1 MKNGFEKRNNDGM
14 KSQEGAI
21 LFIVMLLII
30 MFTGLGLLAMR
41 HTRQE
46 LRSTGA
52 YFDNMQA
59 ASLAESA
66 LAMAATDIKLSS
78 DFYRAAFSSAEFNI
92 IDADAGPTEDFLDV
106 EHAIPLNPE
115 PGLRDIGTH
124 PILFG
129 TVPVG
134 YCADHVGTVAA
145 CVHQLSYPISG
156 NTDFDDMMGIWART
170 TIRQTTP
177 KIGPCPPGYSCS
189 DEQNY
194 GWYIFTVDATSIYGQ
209 GGYQVGGSAA
219 VPDGFN
225 YTQGRAEARG
235 IMTVGPIGVFGQ

>member
-1 MKNGFEKRNNDGM
+1 MKNGSKKRNAGNMSG
-14 KSQEGAI
+14 QEGAI
-21 LFIVMLLII
+21 LFVVMLLII

-78 DFYRAAFSSAEFNI
+78 DFYRAAFSSADYNLI
-92 IDADAGPTEDFLDV
+92 PAATGLDV
-106 EHAIPLNPE
+106 EYGIPINE
-115 PGLRDIGTH
+115 EAGKRDDGIH
-124 PILFG
+124 PILFP
-129 TVPVG
+129 TVLGG
-134 YCADHVGTVAA
+134 YCADHVGTVLA

-156 NTDFDDMMGIWART
+156 DTDFDNMMGVWART
-170 TIRQTTP
+170 TIKQTSP
-177 KIGPCPPGYSCS
+177 KVGPCPPGYSCS

-209 GGYQVGGSAA
+209 GGYETGDPAA

-225 YTQGRAEARG
+225 YAQGRAQARG

>member
-1 MKNGFEKRNNDGM
+1 MKNGSKKRNDGRM
-14 KSQEGAI
+14 PGQDGAI

-78 DFYRAAFSSAEFNI
+78 DFYRAAFSSAEYDVI
-92 IDADAGPTEDFLDV
+92 TADAGLTEDFMEV

-115 PGLRDIGTH
+115 SGRRVVNTH
-124 PILFG
+124 PIIFDTVPGGYCAVNDG
-129 TVPVG
+129 TVP
-134 YCADHVGTVAA
+134 A

-156 NTDFDDMMGIWART
+156 NTDFDNMMGVWART

-177 KIGPCPPGYSCS
+177 KVGPCPPGYSCS

-209 GGYQVGGSAA
+209 GGNGLSVG
-219 VPDGFN
+219 VPSGFN
-225 YTQGRAEARG
+225 YAQGRAQARG

>member
-1 MKNGFEKRNNDGM
+1 MKNGLEKRNDDSMPG
-14 KSQEGAI
+14 QEGAI
-21 LFIVMLLII
+21 LFVVMLLII

-78 DFYRAAFSSAEFNI
+78 DFYRAAFSSADFAI
-92 IDADAGPTEDFLDV
+92 IAADAGLDNDY
-106 EHAIPLNPE
+106 EIPLNPE
-115 PGLRDIGTH
+115 PGKREIGTH
-124 PILFG
+124 PVLFDTVLGGYCDDHTG
-129 TVPVG
+129 TVS
-134 YCADHVGTVAA
+134 A
-145 CVHQLSYPISG
+145 CVHQLSYPVSG
-156 NTDFDDMMGIWART
+156 STDFDNMMGTWART
-170 TIRQTTP
+170 TIGQTPP

-209 GGYQVGGSAA
+209 GGNGLSAP
-219 VPDGFN
+219 VPNANN
-225 YTQGRAEARG
+225 YAQGRAQARG

>member
-1 MKNGFEKRNNDGM
+1 MRG
-14 KSQEGAI
+14 QEGAI
-21 LFIVMLLII
+21 LFVVMLLII

-59 ASLAESA
+59 ADLAESA

-78 DFYRAAFSSAEFNI
+78 DFYRAAFSSSEYDI
-92 IDADAGPTEDFLDV
+92 IDADAGPAEEFLEV

-115 PGLRDIGTH
+115 AGKREIGTH
-124 PILFG
+124 PVLFD
-129 TVPVG
+129 TVLGG
-134 YCADHVGTVAA
+134 YCAANVGTVSA

-156 NTDFDDMMGIWART
+156 DTDFDDMMGTWART

-209 GGYQVGGSAA
+209 GRHDLTVPPAAA
-219 VPDGFN
+219 VPNANN
-225 YTQGRAEARG
+225 YAQGRAQARG

>member
-1 MKNGFEKRNNDGM
+1 MNNDIEKRNDGGTQG
-14 KSQEGAI
+14 QEGAI
-21 LFIVMLLII
+21 LFVVMLLII

-78 DFYRAAFSSAEFNI
+78 DFYRAAFSSAEYSLLT
-92 IDADAGPTEDFLDV
+92 ADAGLEPDYE
-106 EHAIPLNPE
+106 IPLNPE
-115 PGLRDIGTH
+115 PGKREDGTH
-124 PILFG
+124 PILFDEVLGGYCAANVG
-129 TVPVG
+129 TVP
-134 YCADHVGTVAA
+134 A

-156 NTDFDDMMGIWART
+156 DTNFDDMMGVWART
-170 TIRQTTP
+170 TIKQTTP
-177 KIGPCPPGYSCS
+177 KVGPCPPGYSCS

-194 GWYIFTVDATSIYGQ
+194 GWYICTVDAASIYGQ
-209 GGYQVGGSAA
+209 GGNGLSAS
-219 VPDGFN
+219 VPSGFN
-225 YTQGRAEARG
+225 YAQGRAQARG